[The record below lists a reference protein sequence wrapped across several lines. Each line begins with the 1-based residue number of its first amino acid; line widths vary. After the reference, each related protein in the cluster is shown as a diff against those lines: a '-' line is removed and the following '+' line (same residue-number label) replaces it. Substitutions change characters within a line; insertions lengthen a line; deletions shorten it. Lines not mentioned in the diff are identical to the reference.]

1 MVFVLPTRDCLVYN
15 WIYTGGFN
23 LLKLELH
30 FPNLLK
36 ETYIIHRTGGEHPF
50 KHVSTAAPLFKEDCW
65 PYIQR
70 IHWPDT
76 KMNAYKGAKKPKQ
89 INLNI
94 SFRHTYPYCNLSGIG
109 TREVHVKNRKPAMR
123 DQSQY
128 LKMHVAVARAFIPNP
143 ENKPQVLHLNDDPS
157 DYRIENLKWGTNREN
172 HTGRR
177 RDAHGNKDN
186 TLIHAIFRMHGWA
199 QGDK

>member
-1 MVFVLPTRDCLVYN
+1 MNQVFIIIFTTLSLMVLDCLVYN

-76 KMNAYKGAKKPKQ
+76 KMNAYKG
-89 INLNI
+89 
-94 SFRHTYPYCNLSGIG
+94 
-109 TREVHVKNRKPAMR
+109 EKN
-123 DQSQY
+123 DLCLLQ
-128 LKMHVAVARAFIPNP
+128 
-143 ENKPQVLHLNDDPS
+143 HLQLCS
-157 DYRIENLKWGTNREN
+157 
-172 HTGRR
+172 
-177 RDAHGNKDN
+177 
-186 TLIHAIFRMHGWA
+186 
-199 QGDK
+199 